1 MEKNTVFI
9 VDDNKVAGE
18 LLEWLLSVR
27 SISAK
32 TFLFAEDF
40 LNICHA
46 DMNGCLILDMHLP
59 QMDGI
64 ALLQELRRRN
74 IRLPVIIVS
83 GQIYI
88 PTTIHSTYE
97 SIVAVFKKPANTD
110 ELIATIQQALENC
123 ES

>member
-18 LLEWLLSVR
+18 ILQWLLSVR

-46 DMNGCLILDMHLP
+46 DMKGCLILDMHLP

-74 IRLPVIIVS
+74 IWLPVIIVS

>member
-46 DMNGCLILDMHLP
+46 DMNGCLVLDMHLP

-74 IRLPVIIVS
+74 IWLPVIIVS